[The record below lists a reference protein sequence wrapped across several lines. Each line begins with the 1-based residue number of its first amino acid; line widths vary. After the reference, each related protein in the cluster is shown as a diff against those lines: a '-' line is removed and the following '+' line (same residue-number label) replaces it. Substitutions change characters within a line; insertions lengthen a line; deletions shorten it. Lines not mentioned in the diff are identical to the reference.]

1 MIQVV
6 RTERHV
12 DVDENDLIS
21 VAEAARLAG
30 RSISTIIG
38 MMESGT
44 LPWYQLPFGNEQ
56 RKRVPKFTSRQAVL
70 ALMRQRAQKGRRN
83 AVKRHA

>member
-1 MIQVV
+1 VIQIV
-6 RTERHV
+6 RTEQHV

-21 VAEAARLAG
+21 VAEAARLSG

-44 LPWYQLPFGNEQ
+44 LPWYQLPFGSE
-56 RKRVPKFTSRQAVL
+56 RKRIPKFTSRQAVL
-70 ALMRQRAQKGRRN
+70 ALMRQRAQKGKRN
-83 AVKRHA
+83 AVKRQA